1 VRGNIIALATALF
14 FGVCAAAFL
23 PAFMGG
29 LFSRRMNRPAAIAS
43 VVTGL
48 ATSLFWT
55 AFINAKTAGGL
66 GLCKALFGRPS
77 LLPSACSP
85 TWAVVDPILVAL
97 PLSALVA
104 LVVCRATR
112 PMPRAHVDYVFG
124 GPKPTD

>member
-1 VRGNIIALATALF
+1 
-14 FGVCAAAFL
+14 
-23 PAFMGG
+23 
-29 LFSRRMNRPAAIAS
+29 MNRPAAVAS
-43 VVTGL
+43 VLTGL
-48 ATSLFWT
+48 AISLFWT

-77 LLPSACSP
+77 LLPAACSP

-112 PMPRAHVDYVFG
+112 PMARSHVAYVFG